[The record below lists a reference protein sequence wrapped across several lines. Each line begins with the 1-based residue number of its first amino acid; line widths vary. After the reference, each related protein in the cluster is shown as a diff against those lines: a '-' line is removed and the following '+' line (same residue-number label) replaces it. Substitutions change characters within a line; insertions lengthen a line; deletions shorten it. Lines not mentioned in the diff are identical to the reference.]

1 MIFSEDIALLFVL
14 TYQSQF
20 SRLLFLNLSHWSIFR
35 YHVPRS
41 WLKASNNFLVILEET
56 GGNPLGIS
64 VKLHS
69 ASIVCAQVSQS
80 YYPPMK
86 KLLNASLLRQQEVSS
101 NDMIPE
107 MNLHCR
113 DGNIISSIT
122 FASFGTPGGSCQS
135 FSRGNCHAP
144 SSQSIVSKVKLHI
157 NSFFTQ
163 VFFLLKKV
171 DICPCK
177 KAKAPQD
184 LELYKAEC
192 FPNP

>member
-1 MIFSEDIALLFVL
+1 MIFYEDITLLFVL
-14 TYQSQF
+14 AYRSQF

-69 ASIVCAQVSQS
+69 ASTVCAQVSQS
-80 YYPPMK
+80 YYPPMQ
-86 KLLNASLLRQQEVSS
+86 KLLNASLLGQQEGSS

-107 MNLHCR
+107 MNLRCR
-113 DGNIISSIT
+113 DGKIISSIT

-144 SSQSIVSKVKLHI
+144 SSKSIVSKVKLHTTLLFYTI
-157 NSFFTQ
+157 FF
-163 VFFLLKKV
+163 
-171 DICPCK
+171 C
-177 KAKAPQD
+177 
-184 LELYKAEC
+184 
-192 FPNP
+192 